1 MKKLKFVILL
11 SLVSATVSCSILEE
25 KNPTQLTGV
34 YNSEVLLEADVAG
47 ITLDHFFRSAALER
61 FGSASGITTWG
72 LTGDSKYN
80 QNDFIYC
87 MSFTVLSTASE
98 NRNLFIGQYRI
109 IQRAN
114 TIISNLSDSPVDEA
128 YKLEIEAECRLYRA
142 IAYFNLARYY
152 GDVPLR
158 LLSPTAEDAS
168 KCPRTPYYEI
178 YDQVIRDLK
187 FAEQYMRTPERVRQL
202 SPKDF
207 RPNKYAATAYLSSV
221 YTHIG
226 SLLSHPEDNFWDNT
240 KPERKPRFESVG
252 SASEAYALALKYA
265 KMVIPDSGTHIPECE
280 YKLVEKISD
289 LYQFDASFS
298 RNGYTSWRNP
308 EQIMITSCSIES
320 ANTDYYT
327 RNTVPNFCPGTQQTK
342 SSDNTARVRPSRFLF
357 EKWCSEYPGERGTG
371 KFAEIYVSS
380 SDPRVAAT
388 LWYGTL
394 ELSDGSTITTYPKST
409 TVGRKTSMPYYRKYW
424 SPRFTGSYGDSDYYD
439 LRLAEVYLN
448 AAEAAASL
456 DKKDSALFFIG
467 KIHERARH
475 SVPDGEADAAQPDW
489 SGRTFSDKEDLLR
502 AIFWERIFELAGE
515 GHDFTDTHRFG
526 AGWLKNEVAVHLNT
540 FYKLDINASLFG
552 GKAHYAPG
560 VYFLEDETLLR
571 KSLLVP
577 IPPEEVLTNSLAR
590 AENDFW
596 WGL

>member
-1 MKKLKFVILL
+1 MKNLKIIILL
-11 SLVSATVSCSILEE
+11 TLACAFSCSILEE

-34 YNSEVLLEADVAG
+34 YDSEVLLEADVAG
-47 ITLDHFFRSAALER
+47 ITIDHFFRSAANER

-72 LTGDSKYN
+72 YTGDTKYS

-87 MSFTVLSTASE
+87 MNFTVLSTASE

-114 TIISNLSDSPVDEA
+114 TIIANLPDSPVDEA
-128 YKLEIEAECRLYRA
+128 YKLEIEAECRFYRA

-158 LLSPTAEDAS
+158 LAPPTADDAS
-168 KCPRTPYYEI
+168 RCPRAPYYKV
-178 YDQVIRDLK
+178 YDQVVKDFE
-187 FAEQYMRTPERVRQL
+187 FAERNMR
-202 SPKDF
+202 SPKRLKELNFKDF
-207 RPNKYAATAYLSSV
+207 RPNKYAATAYLSCV

-226 SLLSHPEDNFWDNT
+226 SLLSHPDDNFWDNSR
-240 KPERKPRFESVG
+240 PERKPCFESVG
-252 SASEAYALALKYA
+252 SAEEAYALALKYA
-265 KMVIPDSGTHIPECE
+265 KRVIPDSGTHDPECE
-280 YKLVEKISD
+280 YALVEKISD
-289 LYQFDASFS
+289 LYQFDAGFS
-298 RNGYTSWRNP
+298 RNGYTSWKNP
-308 EQIMITSCSIES
+308 EQIMVTSCSIES

-327 RNTVPNFCPGTQQTK
+327 RDTSPNYCPGTQQTK

-357 EKWCSEYPGERGTG
+357 ERWCEEYPGEMGTG
-371 KFAEIYVSS
+371 KLSEVYVSS
-380 SDPRVAAT
+380 EDPRVAAT
-388 LWYGTL
+388 MWYGKL
-394 ELSDGSTITTYPKST
+394 NLSNGNTITTYPASV
-409 TVGRKTSMPYYRKYW
+409 TVSRAASMPYYKKYW
-424 SPRFTGSYGDSDYYD
+424 SSRFTGSYGDSDHYD

-456 DKKDSALFFIG
+456 NKKDSALFFIS

-489 SGRTFSDKEDLLR
+489 SGRTFSGKEDLLR
-502 AIFWERIFELAGE
+502 AIFWERIFELSGE

-540 FYKLDINASLFG
+540 FYKLGVNASLFG
-552 GKAHYAPG
+552 GKGHYAPG

-577 IPPEEVLTNSLAR
+577 IPPEEVLSNSLANP
-590 AENDFW
+590 ENDFW